1 MQMDTDYSSHQ
12 DIGNHS
18 LGMQYSDVK
27 KDVPTVS
34 LLNVDNIQ
42 VTSCWDVLLFFQ
54 VIHHVGHQA
63 DSALVDRSNPWNDVD
78 IFNNMQ
84 LDEVTGKKS
93 SLLMRRKKYLPCEN

>member
-63 DSALVDRSNPWNDVD
+63 DSALVDRSNPWNVVD

-84 LDEVTGKKS
+84 LDEVTGK
-93 SLLMRRKKYLPCEN
+93 